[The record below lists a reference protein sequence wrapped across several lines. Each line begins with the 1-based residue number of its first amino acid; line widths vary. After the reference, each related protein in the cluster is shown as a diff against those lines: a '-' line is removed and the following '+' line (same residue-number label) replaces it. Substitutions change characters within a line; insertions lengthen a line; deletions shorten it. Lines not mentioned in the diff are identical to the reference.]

1 VCLDFWRSRR
11 SWSFQRCLNPVVVHV
26 ANRRIAGDRRAAGM
40 CRKAR
45 VDAST
50 LEFCRLERRSHRRS
64 FVEPPA
70 VISTV
75 DISCLCGFDGEFRP
89 LAIADQRSCNG
100 IDRET
105 ASAPNALC
113 TPIPL
118 IHALA
123 FLDGFTCTFEEANL
137 APNPGSIGSGSW
149 ETGSS
154 SSDCPVRLP
163 FPWFLSKG
171 TLLSAPASPL
181 GRPFPVGFGSDTKGR
196 IACKTGTGNPL
207 HVEGEWRSPSQVS
220 DRVQAEE
227 GIYVL
232 M

>member
-1 VCLDFWRSRR
+1 MCLDFWRSRR

-26 ANRRIAGDRRAAGM
+26 GNRRIAGDRRAAGT

-50 LEFCRLERRSHRRS
+50 LEFCRLERRFHRRS

-113 TPIPL
+113 TPDTPHPCISFPRWVYLYVRGSQSCPQPGIHRVRILGDRVIVFRLSGAASLSMVPFKRDAPFGTCFPTWTSLSSWVRIGHEGSDSLQDRYRQSFARGGRMEISIP
-118 IHALA
+118 
-123 FLDGFTCTFEEANL
+123 
-137 APNPGSIGSGSW
+137 
-149 ETGSS
+149 
-154 SSDCPVRLP
+154 
-163 FPWFLSKG
+163 
-171 TLLSAPASPL
+171 
-181 GRPFPVGFGSDTKGR
+181 GFG
-196 IACKTGTGNPL
+196 
-207 HVEGEWRSPSQVS
+207 
-220 DRVQAEE
+220 
-227 GIYVL
+227 
-232 M
+232 